1 MSIAKKLMIA
11 VVMAGAIVLI
21 CILIPL
27 ITVRELTGVGEEL
40 ARYERLQNETAQTQE
55 LQLQVANVWQF
66 MTDASLTR
74 EKEVIEKEAKA
85 AYDKSMQ
92 LVSGLLDANKNNT
105 QIAAKLKIIQQELPT
120 MWQTGTRM
128 FVAYG
133 QSFAEGNKAMEDYD
147 KACDQVIKEAAEV
160 AAKSRQDGQTQMKL
174 ISGRQSELTS
184 RVSIGGGIA
193 AVIGL
198 SVIILMFFVRSAIIR
213 PLKLILDEV
222 SLLSRG
228 EGDLTKR
235 FESHG
240 KDEIAQVSTM

>member
-174 ISGRQSELTS
+174 IS

-222 SLLSRG
+222 SLLARG
-228 EGDLTKR
+228 EG
-235 FESHG
+235 
-240 KDEIAQVSTM
+240 